1 MATEQTREPQYN
13 ICLDL
18 RNRKGFARFGLMS
31 NQMWHDDPRRLGI
44 MLARYKFVAKML
56 SGLGRVL
63 EIGCAD
69 AFGSRVVRQ
78 EVTHLTAIDFDPV
91 FIDDARSR
99 EDGRW
104 PVEYRVHD
112 ILQQSVTPGD
122 FDAAYA
128 VDVLEHIPAAE
139 ENKFLTNLTASLKT
153 TGVALLGTPTIESQ
167 AYASS
172 PSKAGHVNCKSGET
186 MRETLSRHFDNVFVF
201 AMNDEVIH
209 TGHFRMAHYVFGLA
223 ASPKRRAVL

>member
-1 MATEQTREPQYN
+1 MATEQTKEPQYN

-18 RNRKGFARFGLMS
+18 RDKKGFARFGLMS
-31 NQMWHDDPRRLGI
+31 NQMWHDDPKRLGI
-44 MLARYKFVAKML
+44 MLARYKFVAKMF

-63 EIGCAD
+63 EVGCAD

-78 EVTHLTAIDFDPV
+78 EVAHLTAIDFDPLFV
-91 FIDDARSR
+91 NDARNR
-99 EDGRW
+99 EDGGW
-104 PVEYRVHD
+104 PIDFQVHD
-112 ILQQSVTPGD
+112 LLHGCMVPGD

-128 VDVLEHIPAAE
+128 IDVLEHIPAAQ
-139 ENKFLTNLTASLKT
+139 ENRFLTNLKESLKP
-153 TGVALLGTPTIESQ
+153 TGVALLGTPSIESQ
-167 AYASS
+167 LYASS

-186 MRETLSRHFDNVFVF
+186 MRETLHRHFHNVFVF

-223 ASPKRRAVL
+223 AHPISQASK

>member
-1 MATEQTREPQYN
+1 MATEQTREPQYS

-18 RNRKGFARFGLMS
+18 RDKKGFARFGLMS
-31 NQMWHDDPRRLGI
+31 NQMWHDDPKRLGI

-56 SGLGRVL
+56 SGLSRVL
-63 EIGCAD
+63 EVGCAD

-78 EVTHLTAIDFDPV
+78 EVGHLTAIDFDAV

-99 EDGRW
+99 EDHVW
-104 PVEYRVHD
+104 PIEYRVHD
-112 ILQQSVTPGD
+112 LLQEPVAPGD

-128 VDVLEHIPAAE
+128 VDVLEHIPPAE
-139 ENKFLTNLTASLKT
+139 ENHFLTNFTGSLKP
-153 TGVALLGTPTIESQ
+153 TGIGLLGTPSVESQ

-186 MRETLSRHFDNVFVF
+186 MRETLSRHFHNVFVF

-209 TGHFRMAHYVFGLA
+209 TGHFRMAHYVFGLGA
-223 ASPKRRAVL
+223 HPRRGAVV

>member
-18 RNRKGFARFGLMS
+18 RDRKGFSRFGLMS

-78 EVTHLTAIDFDPV
+78 EVAHLTAIDFDAV
-91 FIDDARSR
+91 FIDDARRR
-99 EDGRW
+99 EDGAW

-112 ILQQSVTPGD
+112 ILQQPVVPGD

-128 VDVLEHIPAAE
+128 VD
-139 ENKFLTNLTASLKT
+139 
-153 TGVALLGTPTIESQ
+153 
-167 AYASS
+167 
-172 PSKAGHVNCKSGET
+172 
-186 MRETLSRHFDNVFVF
+186 
-201 AMNDEVIH
+201 
-209 TGHFRMAHYVFGLA
+209 
-223 ASPKRRAVL
+223 